1 MIRPSFRARRP
12 AAGCHGGYW
21 RKGLSISRAP
31 PSGRRTARRRACS
44 SAARVVPV
52 TVAAV
57 TAGCSSTVA
66 GVGDKGDLSP
76 PLPSRPGRR
85 DGRPRGDGCQWG
97 GDGGGGGGRFG
108 GSGGLVSG
116 SRLPGL
122 PALRAPGAGAQPELA
137 ADGLLRHEGL
147 RLQGPPGDA
156 AQTPGGTDGA
166 RRAAP
171 AGPGPGRRP

>member
-1 MIRPSFRARRP
+1 MPRWLLEERAVNQQGPALREADRAAACLQFRGA
-12 AAGCHGGYW
+12 
-21 RKGLSISRAP
+21 SRAGY
-31 PSGRRTARRRACS
+31 SRRGHSR
-44 SAARVVPV
+44 
-52 TVAAV
+52 
-57 TAGCSSTVA
+57 CSSTVA
-66 GVGDKGDLSP
+66 GLGDKGDLSP

-97 GDGGGGGGRFG
+97 GDGGGGGRFG

-156 AQTPGGTDGA
+156 AQTPGGTDAA

>member
-1 MIRPSFRARRP
+1 MCQGA
-12 AAGCHGGYW
+12 YW
-21 RKGLSISRAP
+21 REGLSISRAINRG
-31 PSGRRTARRRACS
+31 GRGPRPQEARTARRACR

-57 TAGCSSTVA
+57 IADCSSSVA
-66 GVGDKGDLSP
+66 GVRNKGDLSSP
-76 PLPSRPGRR
+76 PLPSRPGGR
-85 DGRPRGDGCQWG
+85 DGRPRGDGCQW
-97 GDGGGGGGRFG
+97 GGGGGGRFG

-116 SRLPGL
+116 SRLLQL

-156 AQTPGGTDGA
+156 AQTPGGTDAA